1 MKTKTLS
8 IKIPMTIMQ
17 QMIDKEQL
25 FNPKWV
31 SNFLIIA
38 TNEYY
43 NDEFLPFS
51 YELSEKGAFTYTYR
65 ADCFV
70 INNVK
75 KATKRM
81 FNIPI
86 TTYTEILFRLYYDK
100 LEKTVPYD

>member
-1 MKTKTLS
+1 
-8 IKIPMTIMQ
+8 MTITQ
-17 QMIDKEQL
+17 QMDDKSQL
-25 FNPKWV
+25 NPTWI

-51 YELSEKGAFTYTYR
+51 YGLSEKGAFTYTFR

-75 KATKRM
+75 KATERM

-86 TTYTEILFRLYYDK
+86 TTYTEILFHLYYDK
-100 LEKTVPYD
+100 LEKSVPYE

>member
-1 MKTKTLS
+1 
-8 IKIPMTIMQ
+8 MQ
-17 QMIDKEQL
+17 QMDDKAQL
-25 FNPKWV
+25 NPRWV
-31 SNFLIIA
+31 SNFLAIA

-43 NDEFLPFS
+43 NGDFLPLS
-51 YELSEKGAFTYTYR
+51 DGLSEEHTFTYTYR

-75 KATKRM
+75 KATERM

-100 LEKTVPYD
+100 LEKSVPYE

>member
-1 MKTKTLS
+1 
-8 IKIPMTIMQ
+8 MQ
-17 QMIDKEQL
+17 QMDDKAQL
-25 FNPKWV
+25 NPTWV
-31 SNFLIIA
+31 SNFLVIA

-51 YELSEKGAFTYTYR
+51 YARSDKVAFTYTYR

-81 FNIPI
+81 FNILI

-100 LEKTVPYD
+100 LEKSVPYE

>member
-1 MKTKTLS
+1 MKTKTLT
-8 IKIPMTIMQ
+8 IKIPLTIIQ
-17 QMIDKEQL
+17 QMHDKAQL
-25 FNPKWV
+25 NPTWL

-43 NDEFLPFS
+43 NAGYLPFS
-51 YELSEKGAFTYTYR
+51 CGLSENLAFTYTYR

-75 KATKRM
+75 KATERM

>member
-1 MKTKTLS
+1 
-8 IKIPMTIMQ
+8 MQ
-17 QMIDKEQL
+17 QMDDKGQL
-25 FNPKWV
+25 NPTWV
-31 SNFLIIA
+31 NNFLVIA

-43 NDEFLPFS
+43 NDEFLPFYCEIS
-51 YELSEKGAFTYTYR
+51 AKVAYAYTYR
-65 ADCFV
+65 ADCSV

-86 TTYTEILFRLYYDK
+86 TTYTEILFILYYDK